1 MKLAVLVIE
10 DEPPVRTALARDLA
24 EFAGTI
30 RIELAESVDDAWEVI
45 DEISNDGDVLALILS
60 DHRLPG
66 ASGVDFLV
74 SSMADPRTRDARR
87 VLVTGQA
94 GLQDTIRAINDGH
107 LDHYIAKPWDAA
119 ELKTIVRDQLTTFV
133 LDNGIDPL
141 IALPALDGVRAMEAL
156 RRRPGGSST

>member
-1 MKLAVLVIE
+1 VKLAVLVIE

-119 ELKTIVRDQLTTFV
+119 DLKKIVRDQLTTFV

>member
-1 MKLAVLVIE
+1 MKLAVLVLE

-24 EFAGTI
+24 EFAGAV
-30 RIELAESVDDAWEVI
+30 RIEIAESVDDAWEVI
-45 DEISNDGDVLALILS
+45 GEIATDGDILALILS

-66 ASGVDFLV
+66 TTGVDFLV
-74 SSMADPRTRDARR
+74 SSTQDQRTASARR

-94 GLQDTIRAINDGH
+94 GHQDTIRAINQGRLH
-107 LDHYIAKPWDAA
+107 HYIAKPWETDD
-119 ELKTIVRDQLTTFV
+119 LKNVVRDQLTTFV

-141 IALPALDGVRAMEAL
+141 IALPALDAQRAMSAL